1 MQKLF
6 PIYRV
11 LAFVV
16 GVLLTAM
23 AFVGMPLKYF
33 LTEGT
38 TWQDFGATIT
48 PVIAVAHGYIYMV
61 YLVVAFL
68 LARRSRWSWQFTALM
83 LVAGIVPILIFWVE
97 HRVVQKMRESPLAAQ
112 ADERAPQH

>member
-6 PIYRV
+6 SFYRP
-11 LAFVV
+11 LALIV

-23 AFVGMPLKYF
+23 VFVGMPLKYF

-48 PVIAVAHGYIYMV
+48 PIIAVAHGYIYMV

-68 LARRSRWSWQFTALM
+68 LARAARWTWQFTALM

-97 HRVVQKMRESPLAAQ
+97 HRVAQRMREGSLAETA
-112 ADERAPQH
+112 